1 MPEWTRAPATIFHL
15 FLWTTYLLRR
25 PAFKFAGYIAAQA
38 VTTALTISSIAK
50 VGENLAQDLR
60 TELFARMLAQDLTFF
75 ETHKSGD
82 LIKRINDDVQT
93 FKSDFKK
100 LVGQGV
106 KQGRV
111 SAQKEF
117 F

>member
-1 MPEWTRAPATIFHL
+1 
-15 FLWTTYLLRR
+15 
-25 PAFKFAGYIAAQA
+25 
-38 VTTALTISSIAK
+38 
-50 VGENLAQDLR
+50 
-60 TELFARMLAQDLTFF
+60 MLAQDLTFF

-106 KQGRV
+106 KQGRLF
-111 SAQKEF
+111 AQKEF
-117 F
+117 FNWRRVGFS